1 MVKAHPSAAKVAR
14 RRDARLEPPPIIAQ
28 GERRS
33 TSLER
38 IRPQRIFALGENRR
52 SRKAPAKAGPR
63 CAVRRMN
70 STSGAFGRWSA
81 YVPNEFGLKKPSAGG
96 RPAPTGRCLLRRRRP
111 TPGAERLGGPISIGA
126 KAFGRRSACAD
137 REIPFALAK
146 ADARRASALEGRFQS
161 AGRPP
166 ASGRPD
172 ASNEFDLQGPSA
184 GGRPAPTGRF
194 LLRRRRPTP
203 GAQRLGGPIS
213 IGAKAFGRRSACAD
227 REGVLRRRRPTP
239 GAQRL

>member
-38 IRPQRIFALGENRR
+38 IRPQRIFAPGENRR

-63 CAVRRMN
+63 RAVRRTN
-70 STSGAFGRWSA
+70 STSGAFGQWLA
-81 YVPNEFGLKKPSAGG
+81 CTPNEFGLQGPSAGG
-96 RPAPTGRCLLRRRRP
+96 RPAPTGRYLLRRRRP

-126 KAFGRRSACAD
+126 KAFGRWSAYV
-137 REIPFALAK
+137 P
-146 ADARRASALEGRFQS
+146 
-161 AGRPP
+161 
-166 ASGRPD
+166 
-172 ASNEFDLQGPSA
+172 NEFGLKRPSA
-184 GGRPAPTGRF
+184 GGRPAPTGGF

-203 GAQRLGGPIS
+203 GAQRLEGPIS
-213 IGAKAFGRRSACAD
+213 IGAKAFGRWSACTPNEFGLKGPSAGGRPAPTGRGSFASAEAD
-227 REGVLRRRRPTP
+227 AWRAAP
-239 GAQRL
+239 

>member
-1 MVKAHPSAAKVAR
+1 MSFDPQASGSEPGPSLRAQSGFNGESPSIRRESAR

-38 IRPQRIFALGENRR
+38 IRPQRVFAPGENRR

-63 CAVRRMN
+63 RAVRRTN
-70 STSGAFGRWSA
+70 STSGAFGRWLA
-81 YVPNEFGLKKPSAGG
+81 YVPNEFG
-96 RPAPTGRCLLRRRRP
+96 
-111 TPGAERLGGPISIGA
+111 
-126 KAFGRRSACAD
+126 
-137 REIPFALAK
+137 
-146 ADARRASALEGRFQS
+146 
-161 AGRPP
+161 
-166 ASGRPD
+166 
-172 ASNEFDLQGPSA
+172 LQGPSA

-213 IGAKAFGRRSACAD
+213 IGERAFGRRSACAD
-227 REGVLRRRRPTP
+227 REVSFASAEADAWRASALRGRFQSAREVNLPGRWVCADRWGAGGPDPGVRRPDSVP
-239 GAQRL
+239 RPAEPPP